1 MLSLEFQS
9 FAVRLAAVAAP
20 PLLLLLFVATET
32 SPQLDVDAWWGG
44 EAEALGNLDEIEL
57 VDVKDRAKG
66 MRGIRLKVGA
76 VTFFGGLNW
85 SHVSMSFVYLTGVE
99 GQKRNSPCSDS
110 SFGR

>member
-44 EAEALGNLDEIEL
+44 EAEALGNLDEIKL
-57 VDVKDRAKG
+57 VDVEDRAKG

>member
-20 PLLLLLFVATET
+20 PLLLLFVATET

-57 VDVKDRAKG
+57 VDVEDRAKG